1 MYVYSCELEFYSYLT
16 SPVPSYTLFGALC
29 WSARFLFGEEKLKDI
44 LQMADRGEILI
55 SSLMPIIN
63 EEKQFFK
70 PFLEPKIL
78 TKKDREELN
87 LENDTQFRSFLKKFK
102 KLEFVP
108 FKILKKILNGQ
119 ITNDRDLAFEVFE
132 VKNVIKDNKS
142 EDNKNVSKDKNV
154 NRRPYILLSI
164 PHANINRITGSTS
177 EGGTLYFEETLGAA
191 ADSYF
196 FLVGVEDENLISDIV
211 KPALNLLEDWGLGGN
226 RSTGFGSFKL
236 KRWHRKPEIEEY
248 VQNRTQTLI
257 TLSKTLPTR
266 NVNFGKSFYQIET
279 FRGTV
284 DSGFFSKLWKD
295 KTLYIKE
302 GSYLRFSKDKSAEIP
317 GKLWKVFNDLNVY
330 QHGKA
335 FPLFVKGAV
344 KDDKDPEQ

>member
-70 PFLEPKIL
+70 PVLEPKIL

-108 FKILKKILNGQ
+108 FEILKKILNGQ
-119 ITNDRDLAFEVFE
+119 ITNDRDLAFEVR
-132 VKNVIKDNKS
+132 NVFKDTYENHRS
-142 EDNKNVSKDKNV
+142 
-154 NRRPYILLSI
+154 YIPLSI

-177 EGGTLYFEETLGAA
+177 EGGTLYFEETLGAV

-196 FLVGVEDENLISDIV
+196 FLVGVKDENLISDIV

-226 RSTGFGSFKL
+226 RSTGLGSFKL
-236 KRWHRKPEIEEY
+236 KRWHREPEIETY

-257 TLSKTLPTR
+257 TISKTLPTR
-266 NVNFGKSFYQIET
+266 NINFEKSFYQIEI

-284 DSGFFSKLWKD
+284 DSGFYNRLWKD
-295 KTLYIKE
+295 KTFYIKE
-302 GSYLRFSKDKSAEIP
+302 GSYLKISEDKSAEIP

-344 KDDKDPEQ
+344 KDDKDPEQQKI